1 MIDHKI
7 NGYVASYKD
16 ASDLANGI
24 RWVLEH
30 EDQQALSDACV
41 KKVQENYT
49 EEVVAKQYMALYKRL
64 LHQKKIETALCYN
77 RHFQS

>member
-1 MIDHKI
+1 MLVTVTHFKKCDNLFHIPQNSI
-7 NGYVASYKD
+7 FSNKD

-64 LHQKKIETALCYN
+64 LHQKK
-77 RHFQS
+77 